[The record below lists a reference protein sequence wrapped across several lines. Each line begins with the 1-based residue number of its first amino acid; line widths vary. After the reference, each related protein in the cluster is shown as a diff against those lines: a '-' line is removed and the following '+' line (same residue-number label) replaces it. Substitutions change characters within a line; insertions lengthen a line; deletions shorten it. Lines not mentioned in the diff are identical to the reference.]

1 LEEIPETPPEQE
13 QSLLISPPPLNR
25 APTSLYKERV
35 TIHALRD
42 AGFTLTAIS
51 EKVGKPVT
59 TVSYI
64 ARNPT
69 TPRKRAVIGHIFNTP
84 IRRDLI
90 RWLLSNPTHRRFSI
104 GEIKQARG
112 YTCSD
117 TTLRRAL
124 YHEGYFRFK
133 GKKAPYLRNP
143 TRVDRVNY
151 ADLLLSMPRFE
162 HQYIAW
168 TDEGKQSIGGAA
180 NIHMWRQRGAEAWLE
195 ECMVP
200 KFPKAGDSTV
210 LYWIAFTYRS
220 KCPLIFWDHKNWGN
234 IDQWSYIEHILP
246 TLRDWL
252 RQEEEIT
259 GQHH

>member
-1 LEEIPETPPEQE
+1 
-13 QSLLISPPPLNR
+13 
-25 APTSLYKERV
+25 
-35 TIHALRD
+35 
-42 AGFTLTAIS
+42 
-51 EKVGKPVT
+51 
-59 TVSYI
+59 
-64 ARNPT
+64 
-69 TPRKRAVIGHIFNTP
+69 
-84 IRRDLI
+84 
-90 RWLLSNPTHRRFSI
+90 
-104 GEIKQARG
+104 
-112 YTCSD
+112 
-117 TTLRRAL
+117 
-124 YHEGYFRFK
+124 
-133 GKKAPYLRNP
+133 
-143 TRVDRVNY
+143 
-151 ADLLLSMPRFE
+151 MPRFE

-180 NIHMWRQRGAEAWLE
+180 NIYMWRQRGAEAWLE

-259 GQHH
+259 GQRHWVVQDNAPSHKAKNTKAHMAAWDMRLLPHPASSPDLNLAENPIGIHQISYPQSPRSSSY

>member
-124 YHEGYFRFK
+124 YLEGYFRFK

>member
-1 LEEIPETPPEQE
+1 MSTAINNSRWAAAFTEKLQAEDELDDAQLIPYQFLPSAQPKDFRRASYRANLPDSDSDLDSDLLEEIPETPPEQEQPLLISPPPLNRTNLPDSDSDSDLDSDLLEEIPETPPEQE

-84 IRRDLI
+84 TRRDLI

-104 GEIKQARG
+104 GEIKHARG

-124 YHEGYFRFK
+124 HLEGYFRFVSK
-133 GKKAPYLRNP
+133 EKKHIIYETLHALTESTTP
-143 TRVDRVNY
+143 T
-151 ADLLLSMPRFE
+151 S
-162 HQYIAW
+162 
-168 TDEGKQSIGGAA
+168 
-180 NIHMWRQRGAEAWLE
+180 
-195 ECMVP
+195 C
-200 KFPKAGDSTV
+200 
-210 LYWIAFTYRS
+210 
-220 KCPLIFWDHKNWGN
+220 
-234 IDQWSYIEHILP
+234 
-246 TLRDWL
+246 
-252 RQEEEIT
+252 
-259 GQHH
+259 